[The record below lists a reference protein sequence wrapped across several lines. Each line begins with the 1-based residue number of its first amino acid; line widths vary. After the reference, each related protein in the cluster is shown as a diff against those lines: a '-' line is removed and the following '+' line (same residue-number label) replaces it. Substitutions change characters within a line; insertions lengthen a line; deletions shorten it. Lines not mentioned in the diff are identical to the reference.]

1 MLEYAKT
8 CNTCPTPHPA
18 SNLNRIECFPMPLPH
33 KLHLALAALS
43 LALTLT
49 APAET
54 PAAAPQ
60 QIANLGTCPLAS
72 GQVILDCRI
81 GYRTFGS
88 LNAAKDNAV
97 LMPTWLNG
105 RSEDLLSLFGPTP
118 TSQRLVDT
126 SKFFGI
132 AIDAF
137 GDGVSSSPSNSPK
150 QPGTTFPVFTMED
163 MAHAQYRV
171 LTEVLGVHHLHA
183 VLGLS
188 MGAHQVFAWSVL
200 YPKFLDLAVPIVGS
214 PQATS
219 FDLLSKQMV
228 IDAIEQD
235 PGYNHGHY
243 TTQPL
248 LKVANEIGVILVS
261 APQYRNQEH
270 PRPDFSAWLASIDT
284 QQRQD
289 ANDRVWQLK
298 AILAHDVLHGR
309 TIAEAAQTTAP
320 VHFLVIVAAQ
330 DRMVTPQPALEWARA
345 LSAPTYVSP
354 GTCAHLIMNC
364 DAPAVVDQV
373 TKFLDR

>member
-1 MLEYAKT
+1 MTSKT
-8 CNTCPTPHPA
+8 PRPRPHFAVLFALVTVLGFARAGQA
-18 SNLNRIECFPMPLPH
+18 SAQDG
-33 KLHLALAALS
+33 K
-43 LALTLT
+43 
-49 APAET
+49 
-54 PAAAPQ
+54 Q

-72 GQVILDCRI
+72 GAVIHDCRI
-81 GYRTFGS
+81 GYRTFGT

-105 RSEDLLSLFGPTP
+105 RSEDLIALFGPKP
-118 TSQRLVDT
+118 TSMRLIDT
-126 SKFFGI
+126 SNFFGI

-137 GDGVSSSPSNSPK
+137 GDGVSSSPSNSPR
-150 QPGTTFPVFTMED
+150 QSGTAFPVFTMED

-171 LTEVLGVHHLHA
+171 LTEVLGVRHLHA
-183 VLGLS
+183 AIGLS

-200 YPKFLDLAVPIVGS
+200 YPKFVDRAVPIVGS

-235 PGYNHGHY
+235 PGYNHGLY

-261 APQYRNQEH
+261 APPYRNQEH
-270 PRPDFSAWLASIDT
+270 PRADFPNWLASIDT

-298 AILAHDVLHGR
+298 AILLHDVLHGR
-309 TIAEAAQTTAP
+309 TIADAARATP
-320 VHFLVIVAAQ
+320 VKFLVIVAAQ
-330 DRMVTPQPALEWARA
+330 DRMVTPQPALDWAHA
-345 LSAPTYVSP
+345 INAETYISP
-354 GTCAHLIMNC
+354 GSCAHLIMNC
-364 DAPAVVDQV
+364 DAPAVVERV
-373 TKFLDR
+373 TNFLDH